1 MPRRKLGRG
10 RLTILQMPKVL
21 GRSVFG
27 CAGGEFGVIGHVLF
41 HMTMSYAAKLCQ
53 ENVLQFILYPQ
64 LDLIYQQ
71 DTKIPD

>member
-1 MPRRKLGRG
+1 
-10 RLTILQMPKVL
+10 LQIPKVP

-53 ENVLQFILYPQ
+53 EIM
-64 LDLIYQQ
+64 
-71 DTKIPD
+71 